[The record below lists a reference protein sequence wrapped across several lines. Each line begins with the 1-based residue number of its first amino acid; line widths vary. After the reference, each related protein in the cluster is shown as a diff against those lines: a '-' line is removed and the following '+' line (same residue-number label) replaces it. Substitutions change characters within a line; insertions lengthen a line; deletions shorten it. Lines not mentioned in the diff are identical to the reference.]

1 MDVIQVTVPIYSFV
15 FLIALGEDY
24 NIFVISA
31 IWQKSKRMPLKLAVK
46 EGVGETGSVITSAG
60 LILAGTFA
68 VLITMPVQLM
78 LQMGIIVAHGILL
91 DTFVVCPFL
100 VPAITLLLGKWAFWP
115 GRRNSDVGVNKLWI
129 FNRKTTRDRVE

>member
-1 MDVIQVTVPIYSFV
+1 MHEFMGMDAIQGTIPLYSFV

-24 NIFVISA
+24 NIFVISS
-31 IWQKSKRMPLKLAVK
+31 IWQKSKRMPLNQAVL

-78 LQMGIIVAHGILL
+78 LQMGVIVALGILL
-91 DTFVVCPFL
+91 DTFVVRPLL
-100 VPAITLLLGKWAFWP
+100 VPAITLLLGKRAFWP
-115 GRRNSDVGVNKLWI
+115 GRRD
-129 FNRKTTRDRVE
+129 